1 MKYISLMNRYSKSQS
16 TFHLFISS
24 TIEKS
29 HLCWFL
35 LSKVCCSHQT
45 KNNSTMLKFVLL
57 VSAVTTIASASYG
70 HGGGYGGS
78 FYGHSVP
85 AAVISKHHVKHY
97 DVHTPKHYIH
107 PTTIDVPAN
116 YLPVNFVFR
125 SASSPIHVAQ
135 KHESAKGS
143 YQATHSYG
151 TILTILILI

>member
-1 MKYISLMNRYSKSQS
+1 
-16 TFHLFISS
+16 
-24 TIEKS
+24 
-29 HLCWFL
+29 
-35 LSKVCCSHQT
+35 
-45 KNNSTMLKFVLL
+45 MLKFAVL
-57 VSAVTTIASASYG
+57 VSTVATIASASYG
-70 HGGGYGGS
+70 GGGYGGGGYGGS
-78 FYGHSVP
+78 LYGHSVP

-116 YLPVNFVFR
+116 YMPVNFVFR

-151 TILTILILI
+151 KISMTTIQYLSVLIVPIPPSR